1 VDPPFTRTQTQAVG
15 DWVERSGRRLAYIY
29 ATHGHS
35 DHWFGTAEL
44 ARRFPGVTVY
54 ATEGTI
60 EVMREQAGPGRE
72 QLFDR
77 IFPGQIPESPVLA
90 EPVPARGF
98 RLEGNPVVA
107 VETGHTDTGKT
118 SVLYVPSIGLVAA
131 GDVAYNG
138 VHQYI
143 LEGGHGGLQEWLRAL
158 DRVAGLQPRA
168 VVAGHKNKDRPDDPA
183 ILGETR
189 QYLQDAVRLLD
200 DKPAARE
207 FYDQMTGL
215 YPDRLNPGVVW
226 LGDGGCSAGDPR
238 GPVAVLLAG
247 AVPALPLSR
256 NRHRV
261 PLEAPQSAL
270 AEADAVLGRGSTF
283 TERRSP

>member
-1 VDPPFTRTQTQAVG
+1 MPATSPTQLSYDVFVSDGPAGAGGERMPDGAPLAWSPLSSTLIFGAHDALLVDPPFTRTQIQSVG

-29 ATHGHS
+29 ATHGHG
-35 DHWFGTAEL
+35 DHWFGTGEL

-60 EVMREQAGPGRE
+60 EVMRQQACPSRE

-77 IFPGQIPESPVLA
+77 IFPGQIPETPVLA

-98 RLEGNPVVA
+98 LLEGNRVVA
-107 VETGHTDTGKT
+107 VEIGHTDTDKT
-118 SVLYVPSIGLVAA
+118 TVLHVPSIGLVVA

-143 LEGGHGGLQEWLRAL
+143 LEGGRGGLREWLRAL
-158 DRVAGLQPRA
+158 DRVAALHPRA
-168 VVAGHKNKDRPDDPA
+168 VVAGHKNKNRPDDPA
-183 ILGETR
+183 ILDETR
-189 QYLQDAVRLLD
+189 QYLQDVIRLLD
-200 DKPAARE
+200 DKPTARE

-226 LGDGGCSAGDPR
+226 LGARGLLGG
-238 GPVAVLLAG
+238 
-247 AVPALPLSR
+247 
-256 NRHRV
+256 
-261 PLEAPQSAL
+261 
-270 AEADAVLGRGSTF
+270 
-283 TERRSP
+283 

>member
-1 VDPPFTRTQTQAVG
+1 MPTTSAIQLSYDVFVSDGPAGAGNERMPDGAPLAWSPLSSTLIFGAHDALLVDPPFTRTQIQSVG

-29 ATHGHS
+29 ATHGHG
-35 DHWFGTAEL
+35 DHWFGTGEL

-54 ATEGTI
+54 ATVGTI
-60 EVMREQAGPGRE
+60 EVMRQQAGPSRE

-77 IFPGQIPESPVLA
+77 IFPGQIPETPVLA

-98 RLEGNPVVA
+98 LLEGNRVAA
-107 VETGHTDTGKT
+107 VETGHTDTDKT
-118 SVLYVPSIGLVAA
+118 TVLHVPSIGLVAA

-143 LEGGHGGLQEWLRAL
+143 PEGGGGGLHEWLRAL
-158 DRVAGLQPRA
+158 DRVAALHPRA
-168 VVAGHKNKDRPDDPA
+168 VVAGHKNKNRPDDPA
-183 ILGETR
+183 ILDETR
-189 QYLQDAVRLLD
+189 QYLQDVIRLLD

-226 LGDGGCSAGDPR
+226 LGARGLLGG
-238 GPVAVLLAG
+238 
-247 AVPALPLSR
+247 
-256 NRHRV
+256 
-261 PLEAPQSAL
+261 
-270 AEADAVLGRGSTF
+270 
-283 TERRSP
+283 